1 MLTALAGT
9 FEDGSGPLENYE
21 NNDNCN
27 WLISPQS
34 NSDSI
39 IRITINFN
47 RFNTESANDL
57 VKIYKGAT
65 TSDSLVATFSGDNI
79 PPSVVINGA
88 QALITF
94 TTNGNNPEPGWYIS
108 YSTKSYDWCSGMTTY
123 TDPQGTLTDGS
134 STYNYRNSSTCR
146 WEITPASG
154 DPVRLVFN
162 SFKTEASND
171 YVRILDLQSGQ
182 LLAEYSGDFSAST
195 PPPSVVS
202 LSGKMYIL
210 FTTNSSVTDE
220 GWNASWTT
228 YPLGVQE
235 RQNLQ
240 YQVFP
245 NPASGKV
252 YIQMYESS
260 KKELSLEFIS
270 IDGKVQ
276 LSENFTTTE
285 GLNRKAIDI
294 SGLQA
299 GIYVL
304 RIIGDDGMV
313 TRKVVV
319 E

>member
-1 MLTALAGT
+1 
-9 FEDGSGPLENYE
+9 
-21 NNDNCN
+21 
-27 WLISPQS
+27 
-34 NSDSI
+34 
-39 IRITINFN
+39 
-47 RFNTESANDL
+47 
-57 VKIYKGAT
+57 
-65 TSDSLVATFSGDNI
+65 
-79 PPSVVINGA
+79 
-88 QALITF
+88 
-94 TTNGNNPEPGWYIS
+94 
-108 YSTKSYDWCSGMTTY
+108 
-123 TDPQGTLTDGS
+123 
-134 STYNYRNSSTCR
+134 
-146 WEITPASG
+146 
-154 DPVRLVFN
+154 
-162 SFKTEASND
+162 
-171 YVRILDLQSGQ
+171 LDLQSGQ

>member
-1 MLTALAGT
+1 
-9 FEDGSGPLENYE
+9 
-21 NNDNCN
+21 
-27 WLISPQS
+27 
-34 NSDSI
+34 
-39 IRITINFN
+39 
-47 RFNTESANDL
+47 
-57 VKIYKGAT
+57 
-65 TSDSLVATFSGDNI
+65 
-79 PPSVVINGA
+79 
-88 QALITF
+88 
-94 TTNGNNPEPGWYIS
+94 
-108 YSTKSYDWCSGMTTY
+108 
-123 TDPQGTLTDGS
+123 
-134 STYNYRNSSTCR
+134 
-146 WEITPASG
+146 
-154 DPVRLVFN
+154 
-162 SFKTEASND
+162 
-171 YVRILDLQSGQ
+171 
-182 LLAEYSGDFSAST
+182 
-195 PPPSVVS
+195 
-202 LSGKMYIL
+202 MYIL